1 MVAGHL
7 QEKNDFYYIVLSY
20 KDAAGKRKT
29 KWEATGL
36 SVKRNKKNNAVFL
49 SPSVSSCSS
58 SYIVRSRNSWM
69 SKGANL
75 APQEIS
81 IERAVLPAANL

>member
-20 KDAAGKRKT
+20 KDADGKRKT

-36 SVKRNKKNNAVFL
+36 SVKR
-49 SPSVSSCSS
+49 SRSSFAGTAEELHGSHRTCGDPLG
-58 SYIVRSRNSWM
+58 R
-69 SKGANL
+69 
-75 APQEIS
+75 
-81 IERAVLPAANL
+81 

>member
-20 KDAAGKRKT
+20 KDADGKRKT

-36 SVKRNKKNNAVFL
+36 SVKRNKKKAEALFAGTPEEL
-49 SPSVSSCSS
+49 RGSHRTCGDPL
-58 SYIVRSRNSWM
+58 RR
-69 SKGANL
+69 
-75 APQEIS
+75 
-81 IERAVLPAANL
+81 

>member
-20 KDAAGKRKT
+20 KDADGKRKT

-36 SVKRNKKNNAVFL
+36 SVKRNVGGTSWFPPHL
-49 SPSVSSCSS
+49 R
-58 SYIVRSRNSWM
+58 RS
-69 SKGANL
+69 A
-75 APQEIS
+75 
-81 IERAVLPAANL
+81 

>member
-36 SVKRNKKNNAVFL
+36 SVKRNKKKAEALFAGTSAEL
-49 SPSVSSCSS
+49 HGSHRTCGDPL
-58 SYIVRSRNSWM
+58 RR
-69 SKGANL
+69 
-75 APQEIS
+75 
-81 IERAVLPAANL
+81 